1 MTQPATASIGSDAP
15 AVVPLADVE
24 LGVRRALDEDVGV
37 GDLTAELIPAA
48 QPGRA
53 RVITRDEA
61 VLCGQA
67 WFERSFTMLDPR
79 VQVRWSKRDG
89 EAMQPGDVV
98 CEIDG
103 PARALVTGER
113 TALNFLQTLSGTAT
127 VARRYADCLTGT
139 HTRLLDT
146 RKTIPGLR
154 AAQKYAVRCG
164 GGRNHRHGLYDAI
177 LIKENHIEAA
187 GSVPA
192 AIAALRAA
200 HGALPI
206 ETEVESLAELAAAIE
221 AGADIVLL
229 DNFTPAMM
237 REAVALAV
245 GRVKL
250 EASGGFTFED
260 LRSVAETGVDYIS
273 VGGLTKHLR
282 AVDFSMRFL
291 RD

>member
-1 MTQPATASIGSDAP
+1 MTQPSPVCIGSDDP
-15 AVVPLADVE
+15 PVVPFADLE
-24 LGVRRALDEDVGV
+24 IAVRRALDEDVGA
-37 GDLTAELIPAA
+37 GDLTADLIPTGKR
-48 QPGRA
+48 GRA
-53 RVITRDEA
+53 RVITREAA

-67 WFERSFTMLDPR
+67 WFERAFTLLDPC
-79 VQVRWSKRDG
+79 VEVCWAKRDG
-89 EAMQPGDVV
+89 ETIVADETV
-98 CEIDG
+98 CEIAG

-127 VARRYADCLTGT
+127 VARRYADCLAGT
-139 HTRLLDT
+139 ATRLLDT

-192 AIAALRAA
+192 AIRALRAV

-206 ETEVESLAELAAAIE
+206 ESEVESLAGLVEAVD

-229 DNFTPAMM
+229 DNFTPEMM
-237 REAVALAV
+237 REAVRLAA

-260 LRSVAETGVDYIS
+260 LRRVAETGVDYIS
-273 VGGLTKHLR
+273 VGAITKHLR